1 MTVSG
6 KLLLTGGTGTLGTAI
21 IARSAKENW
30 PCEITVFSRDEIK
43 QQKLK
48 REYPHVR
55 LVLGDVADYDALE
68 KAMLGHDSVWHLAA
82 FKHIPAAERDPLA
95 CFQSNVIG
103 SLNVAKAAMQTQIKQ
118 VIGISTD
125 KACHPV
131 NFYGTTKMQM
141 ERIFQDYA
149 KHEIVKFNLTRYGN
163 VLGST
168 GSVIV
173 DWRRKLKEQGYV
185 NATSPDMTR
194 FWLTVEEA
202 VDLILASIDEPNATV
217 LIPKLKGLSMVKM
230 EEYVL
235 PLTAHIT
242 HEGLRPGEKR
252 DEELLSREEA
262 PYAYEFADLYSAY
275 YRLYPVW
282 SAIDTRH
289 PIGSDMALGYQS
301 NNCQQLTKQE
311 LLGMIGE

>member
-1 MTVSG
+1 MTISG
-6 KLLLTGGTGTLGTAI
+6 KLMLTGGTGTLGTAI
-21 IARSAKENW
+21 IARATKENW

-48 REYPHVR
+48 REYPYVR

-68 KAMLGHDSVWHLAA
+68 KAMLGHDGVWHLAA

-103 SLNVAKAAMQTQIKQ
+103 SLNVAKAAMQTQVKQ

-173 DWRRKLKEQGYV
+173 DWRRKLKEQGYID
-185 NATSPDMTR
+185 ATDPHMSR
-194 FWLTVEEA
+194 FWLTVEQS
-202 VDLILASIDEPNATV
+202 VDLILQSLHEPNGTIS
-217 LIPKLKGLSMVKM
+217 IPKLKSLSMEKM
-230 EEYVL
+230 AEYVL
-235 PLTAHIT
+235 PENAHVIYT
-242 HEGLRPGEKR
+242 GLRPGEKR
-252 DEELLSREEA
+252 HEELLSVEEVRFTGWA
-262 PYAYEFADLYSAY
+262 ETHFD
-275 YRLYPVW
+275 LYPVTTDLSKLRPWLDMSW
-282 SAIDTRH
+282 SDE
-289 PIGSDMALGYQS
+289 GYKS
-301 NNCQQLTKQE
+301 NNVLEIGKQE

>member
-6 KLLLTGGTGTLGTAI
+6 KILLTGGTGTLGTAI
-21 IARSAKENW
+21 IARATKENW

-103 SLNVAKAAMQTQIKQ
+103 SLNVAKAVMQTQVKQ

-194 FWLTVEEA
+194 FWLTVEQA
-202 VDLILASIDEPNATV
+202 VDLILDNVNDPNGAIR
-217 LIPKLKGLSMVKM
+217 IPMLKGLSMARM
-230 EEYVL
+230 EDYVL
-235 PLTAHIT
+235 PENAHIV
-242 HEGLRPGEKR
+242 HDGLRPGEKR
-252 DEELLSREEA
+252 HEELLSAEERDYTSVFSDYFLLWPVGDKHSDVLHRNITTGNFISGYDSLDA
-262 PYAYEFADLYSAY
+262 EVFSKEEFL
-275 YRLYPVW
+275 R
-282 SAIDTRH
+282 
-289 PIGSDMALGYQS
+289 
-301 NNCQQLTKQE
+301 
-311 LLGMIGE
+311 MIGE